1 MNYKPIWFTQD
12 SLCKAPYKIMVCT
25 PVHSDV
31 SMYYCLSILKLQQD
45 CIKKNIPINFSL
57 MKSSLITQNR
67 NMCVAEMLNHEDNY
81 THLLFIDSDIQF
93 ESKTIFSMLEKDK
106 DVIACPYPLKMI
118 DWDII
123 LEKVSEDKK
132 ITKESIMNAGHIF
145 PLKPFDLNQ
154 LKSQDGL
161 LEVTHA
167 PAGCMLI
174 KRPVLETMILKYPEL
189 EIYQSSMINGKQEK
203 KRNLFNLFDTFHDP
217 DSKRYLGEDFG
228 FCQKWID
235 LEGKIYLYIDDYITH
250 IGEYAYRGRLS
261 DI

>member
-57 MKSSLITQNR
+57 MKSIILVPVVNTS
-67 NMCVAEMLNHEDNY
+67 
-81 THLLFIDSDIQF
+81 
-93 ESKTIFSMLEKDK
+93 SKTIFSMLEKDK